1 MTKFLGWTKFWPL
14 IQPFLFWKGET
25 IKGAT
30 DTTTMTEVI
39 SIIKDQS
46 PSGLRGVTR
55 GNSDKVNLPRDNS
68 VKVNPS
74 DEIPKNDS
82 NNSGSHQATDFV
94 MVQPKKDNPKENPL
108 PSLVVASTK
117 VRFLLPV
124 TKGLYGTGIDPP
136 IPQVLPRT
144 QAHTHKQEPIPVTPE
159 LEVLTDA
166 HKHAPKSM
174 STELKVHNAII
185 ELVGDQL
192 EQQAHQHGQ
201 PAHQHGQPA
210 HQHVDDD
217 WILISGRKST
227 QKPKT
232 SNVWL
237 NGTSTKLTKKLH
249 TANAHVEHGTK
260 KVS

>member
-1 MTKFLGWTKFWPL
+1 
-14 IQPFLFWKGET
+14 
-25 IKGAT
+25 
-30 DTTTMTEVI
+30 
-39 SIIKDQS
+39 
-46 PSGLRGVTR
+46 VTR
-55 GNSDKVNLPRDNS
+55 GNSDKVNPPRDNS

-74 DEIPKNDS
+74 GEISKNDS
-82 NNSGSHQATDFV
+82 NNSGSHEATDFV
-94 MVQPKKDNPKENPL
+94 MVQPDKDNPEGNHL
-108 PSLVVASTK
+108 PRLVVASTK

-124 TKGLYGTGIDPP
+124 VKGPYDIGIETP

-144 QAHTHKQEPIPVTPE
+144 QVHTHKQGTIPVTPE
-159 LEVLTDA
+159 LEVPTDA

-201 PAHQHGQPA
+201 QA
-210 HQHVDDD
+210 HQHVDED

-237 NGTSTKLTKKLH
+237 NGTSTKLTQKLH